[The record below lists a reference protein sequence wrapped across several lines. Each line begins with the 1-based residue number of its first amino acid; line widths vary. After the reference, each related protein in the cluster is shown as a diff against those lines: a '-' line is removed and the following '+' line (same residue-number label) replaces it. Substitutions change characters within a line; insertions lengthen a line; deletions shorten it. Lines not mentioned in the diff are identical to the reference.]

1 MVLSINLFVFFNIL
15 FLLSIK
21 KQRKT
26 NMSFLVLKNIKGLF
40 DNSFLEQYSILQN
53 RKKINKKNV
62 WQPKIIF

>member
-1 MVLSINLFVFFNIL
+1 MLFSINLFVFFNIL

-40 DNSFLEQYSILQN
+40 DNSFLE
-53 RKKINKKNV
+53 
-62 WQPKIIF
+62 

>member
-15 FLLSIK
+15 FLLNIK

-26 NMSFLVLKNIKGLF
+26 NMLFLVFKNIKGLF

-53 RKKINKKNV
+53 RKKKKNV

>member
-26 NMSFLVLKNIKGLF
+26 NMSFLVFKNIKGLF
-40 DNSFLEQYSILQN
+40 DNSFLE
-53 RKKINKKNV
+53 
-62 WQPKIIF
+62 